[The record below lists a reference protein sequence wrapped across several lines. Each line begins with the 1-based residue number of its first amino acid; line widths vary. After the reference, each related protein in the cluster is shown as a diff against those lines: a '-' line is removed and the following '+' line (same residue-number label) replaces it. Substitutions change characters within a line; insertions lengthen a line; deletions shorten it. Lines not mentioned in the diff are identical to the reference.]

1 MRFKSPGCTVQSGL
15 ALIAVL
21 WMVAALS
28 IIVMGLVQAVRSEVK
43 LTSASSDMVVAH
55 AIGDAAIHLILQKMV
70 AETSPPGRLSV
81 VPIQYQSSAVNVEIL
96 PLNGLI
102 DINLA
107 PKGLLAQLFAVAGKV
122 PPDVAEN
129 LAQSVLETRSAKG
142 AGGRERGF
150 DAIEDLLQVPG
161 VDYDAYANIAR
172 LITADRPG
180 TGKVNPMAA
189 PEGVLLVLAGGDPAR
204 AASVAA
210 GRDAGQA
217 GVDTTTTLA
226 TEFTD
231 NATTRRFRLTARVPL
246 PQGTAVVLISRS
258 VDMGDGAQDGL
269 PWRTF
274 HVEQRLDA
282 ASGRVN

>member
-1 MRFKSPGCTVQSGL
+1 MNRPYHHGERGL
-15 ALIAVL
+15 ALVAVL
-21 WMVAALS
+21 WLVAALS
-28 IIVMGLVQAVRSEVK
+28 LIVTGLVASVRSETRLV
-43 LTSASSDMVVAH
+43 SGAREGVVAG
-55 AIGDAAIHLILQKMV
+55 AAGDAAIHLVLQGMA
-70 AETSPPGRLSV
+70 AEPQPVSRLAQV
-81 VPIQYQSSAVNVEIL
+81 QVPYRGLAIAVEVM

-102 DINLA
+102 DINQA

-122 PPDVAEN
+122 SPDVAEN

-180 TGKVNPMAA
+180 SGKVNPMAA

-246 PQGTAVVLISRS
+246 PQGTAVLISRS
-258 VDMGDGAQDGL
+258 IDMGDGAQDGL

-282 ASGRVN
+282 VSGRVN

>member
-1 MRFKSPGCTVQSGL
+1 MNRPYHHGERGL
-15 ALIAVL
+15 ALVAVL
-21 WMVAALS
+21 WLVAALS
-28 IIVMGLVQAVRSEVK
+28 LIVTGLVASVRSETRLV
-43 LTSASSDMVVAH
+43 SGAREGVVAG
-55 AIGDAAIHLILQKMV
+55 AAGDAAIHLVLQGMA
-70 AETSPPGRLSV
+70 AEPQPVSRLAQV
-81 VPIQYQSSAVNVEIL
+81 QVPYRGLAIAVEVM

-102 DINLA
+102 DINQA

-122 PPDVAEN
+122 SPDVAEN
-129 LAQSVLETRSAKG
+129 LAQSVLDTRSTKSAN
-142 AGGRERGF
+142 GRERGF

-180 TGKVNPMAA
+180 SGKVNPMAA

>member
-1 MRFKSPGCTVQSGL
+1 
-15 ALIAVL
+15 
-21 WMVAALS
+21 MVAALS

-180 TGKVNPMAA
+180 SGKVNPMAA

-246 PQGTAVVLISRS
+246 PQGTAVLISRS
-258 VDMGDGAQDGL
+258 IDMGDGAQDGL